1 MRAAPE
7 RWSWVDLRLAPVAA
21 TVWGVT
27 LLAPLLPVP
36 LLAGA
41 VPAVVVAAIWVSR
54 RGRSPAAVVLSC
66 VLAAL
71 AVTATTA
78 AVRETA
84 RQASPLVGAAEGRRT
99 VDLDLELDGD
109 PTAVRGVGPPRVV
122 VEATVTALHDGGT
135 RTRLDDAVVLFG
147 SADEWLGLL
156 PGQAVRVRAAVS
168 PAAADEGLVAR
179 LSARAPPMPVGDPPW
194 VQRVAGGLREQLRES
209 AVDVLG
215 PQAGG
220 LLPGLVVGDTRS
232 MDPVL
237 VEDFRRAG
245 LAHLTAVS
253 GANVAIVLA
262 GVLAPLRRRA
272 VDPRVQAL
280 VAVVALAGF
289 VVLARPSASVV
300 RAAAMGAVTL
310 LALATGRSRASR
322 VVMSRSRAASSSGRE
337 SGRCGR
343 RWSRAIAASRGA
355 PSYSS
360 LLVMHSRST
369 SPSAYTSADGPTG
382 WPSTCSG
389 DR

>member
-36 LLAGA
+36 VLAGA
-41 VPAVVVAAIWVSR
+41 VPATVVAAVWVSR

-84 RQASPLVGAAEGRRT
+84 RQASPLAAAAEGRRT

-179 LSARAPPMPVGDPPW
+179 LSARAPPTSLGGAPW

-253 GANVAIVLA
+253 GANV
-262 GVLAPLRRRA
+262 
-272 VDPRVQAL
+272 
-280 VAVVALAGF
+280 
-289 VVLARPSASVV
+289 
-300 RAAAMGAVTL
+300 
-310 LALATGRSRASR
+310 
-322 VVMSRSRAASSSGRE
+322 
-337 SGRCGR
+337 
-343 RWSRAIAASRGA
+343 RW
-355 PSYSS
+355 
-360 LLVMHSRST
+360 
-369 SPSAYTSADGPTG
+369 
-382 WPSTCSG
+382 
-389 DR
+389 